1 MHRLNLEQYQKL
13 YQFYQGGIFVF
24 PMCYLNPTVPCYRAA
39 MPQGSPFSGTTP
51 SPAPF
56 PGPMTGG
63 FNVPSQPSDFEKAPG
78 SPTELDTDYT
88 QGYLKTQI
96 GKRIRVT
103 FLIGTNLVQD
113 REGVLVKVG
122 ISYIIL
128 KDADVLTL
136 CDIYAI
142 KFVNIYQS

>member
-1 MHRLNLEQYQKL
+1 M
-13 YQFYQGGIFVF
+13 F
-24 PMCYLNPTVPCYRAA
+24 PMCYLNPTIPCYRAA
-39 MPQGSPFSGTTP
+39 MPQSSPFSGAMQQ
-51 SPAPF
+51 SSPF
-56 PGPMTGG
+56 PGPMPGGTGALPG
-63 FNVPSQPSDFEKAPG
+63 FNVPQPQVSQPSDFEKAPG

-113 REGVLVKVG
+113 REGVLTKVG

-128 KDADVLTL
+128 KDANVLTV